1 MKQFAYPY
9 HGKTIR
15 YMRCLLCH
23 MFDNLQNSVC
33 WWMRAATFGART
45 HRLWHGYRDYEL
57 ICNNTRCAR
66 SDVVPPKQD
75 TLRHADCQS
84 STCTALPSHTCAA
97 AAVFSAYLEASE
109 EPAPTALFTRS
120 QMPWPWRVV
129 SQLGRVLER
138 CLCIPC
144 LSCHLSR
151 SLARPTSNGHL
162 ISACPPRDKG
172 RVLFTCDTSLAN
184 FLPTQHSPLIPICW
198 SMHMICCWRR
208 KWLAL

>member
-1 MKQFAYPY
+1 M
-9 HGKTIR
+9 
-15 YMRCLLCH
+15 LCH

-75 TLRHADCQS
+75 TLRNADCQS

-129 SQLGRVLER
+129 SQLDGFSSVA
-138 CLCIPC
+138 CA
-144 LSCHLSR
+144 
-151 SLARPTSNGHL
+151 SLACPVTSP
-162 ISACPPRDKG
+162 A
-172 RVLFTCDTSLAN
+172 A
-184 FLPTQHSPLIPICW
+184 
-198 SMHMICCWRR
+198 
-208 KWLAL
+208 WLALHQMVISSQHAHQGTKVGCCSPVIQAWQTSYRLSTAL